1 MYRMVLHIPG
11 SAPQSVNLPDGIFSV
26 GADPSNQFRLNT
38 VGVSH
43 RHCQFR
49 VQNGELKIMD
59 LGSSNGTFC
68 NGREVS
74 TTAEMTVPPNS
85 ALSIG
90 EVRIDALGS
99 DQAPAAQAPAPSTPP
114 LQPRPAAPSTPPPQV
129 QPRPIIPS
137 TPPPPPSSSEEQ
149 QTPRGNEN
157 MAEEE
162 ARINQSVQEARSR
175 AQGDEVPVLAVSG
188 IPAEARPIVQKI
200 KKLAHVELLK
210 RLNLKR
216 MAMNGEDTHL
226 DHKAKDVI
234 HEILSE
240 LSVPLPA
247 GVTREKIEKEL
258 YYEAIGLG
266 PLENLI
272 AMSAITEIMV
282 NGPDRIYVEHK
293 GVLYRTDMA
302 FADSNQVMAAIE
314 RIVSPLGRRIDESSP
329 MVDARLKDGSRVN
342 AIIPPLSLVGPS
354 ITIRKFSKKPLQ
366 VSNLIAYGS
375 ISQEI
380 ADFLNL
386 CVKLRKNIVISGGT
400 GSGKTTLL
408 NILSGFLPNRE
419 RIVTIEDAAELQLRQ
434 EHVVRLE
441 SRPANIEGKGEIAIR
456 DLVKNSLRM
465 RPDRIVIGE
474 CRGGEALDML
484 QAMNTGHDGSLTTIH
499 ANTPRDCLSRLET
512 LVLMAGFDLPLR
524 AIREQIASAISI
536 VVQINREKDGS
547 RKITCVSE
555 ITKMEGDI
563 ITMQDLF
570 VYRQDGWTPDGKMT
584 GRHIATGCM
593 PTFIDEIK
601 RSGLPYDLSIFTPPQ
616 EPRRQGGGLFR

>member
-1 MYRMVLHIPG
+1 MPG
-11 SAPQSVNLPDGIFSV
+11 QPEQALELPDGTFLV
-26 GADPSNQFRLNT
+26 GAAGDNHLILPFA
-38 VGVSH
+38 GVSQK
-43 RHCQFR
+43 HCR
-49 VQNGELKIMD
+49 ILVSGSALSVAD
-59 LGSSNGTFC
+59 CGSSNGTYC
-68 NGREVS
+68 GSSSIGQEYRNIPAGSVL
-74 TTAEMTVPPNS
+74 TIGTVTVDVLTGAPDPVPQTVPN
-85 ALSIG
+85 A
-90 EVRIDALGS
+90 V
-99 DQAPAAQAPAPSTPP
+99 QQ
-114 LQPRPAAPSTPPPQV
+114 TPPPQPAPTQQSLSM
-129 QPRPIIPS
+129 QPPVSAESQKQEEDEKPS
-137 TPPPPPSSSEEQ
+137 IGMNVNTD
-149 QTPRGNEN
+149 
-157 MAEEE
+157 EEE
-162 ARINQSVQEARSR
+162 ARIARSVAAAR
-175 AQGDEVPVLAVSG
+175 ARLRDPDEVPVLEVSG
-188 IPAEARPIVQKI
+188 VPDSSRPIVQQI

-210 RLNLKR
+210 RLNLKQ
-216 MAMNGEDTHL
+216 MAMRSTSENVLED
-226 DHKAKDVI
+226 KAKAVI
-234 HEILSE
+234 HEIISDLK
-240 LSVPLPA
+240 VPLPP
-247 GVTREKIEKEL
+247 GVTKQRLEL
-258 YYEAIGLG
+258 ELFYEAVGLG
-266 PLENLI
+266 PLETLI
-272 AMSAITEIMV
+272 AMNSITEIMV
-282 NGPDRIYVEHK
+282 NGPDKIYVEYK
-293 GVLYRTDMA
+293 GVLYRTDMS
-302 FADSNQVMAAIE
+302 FADGAQVQAAIE

-366 VSNLIAYGS
+366 VQDLVRYGS
-375 ISQEI
+375 ISNEI
-380 ADFLNL
+380 ATFLNV

-441 SRPANIEGKGEIAIR
+441 SRPANIEGKGEVAIR

-536 VVQINREKDGS
+536 IVQINREKDGS
-547 RKITCVSE
+547 RKITAVSE

-570 VYRQDGWTPDGKMT
+570 VYKQEGWTEDGKMI
-584 GRHIATGCM
+584 GSHVATGSI
-593 PTFIDEIK
+593 PTFMEDIK
-601 RSGLPYDLSIFTPPQ
+601 RAGLPLDISIFTPPK
-616 EPRRQGGGLFR
+616 RKGGSFL